1 MRPILYSL
9 LIALHAVLSAKEDP
23 KALAQQV
30 VVQINWA
37 RQNPKAAAAELRAW
51 LPLFEG
57 GRYLAFP
64 GEPRL
69 RTQEGPAAVEEAI
82 SFLEKQKPMEPV
94 AWSDRLQKAAMDL
107 ARDQARHGGL
117 GHQGSDG
124 SMPWGRIARYGT
136 VSGGVGEVATYGTF
150 GDPGD
155 PRRAVLALIV
165 DDGVADRGHRA
176 ILYDPGFALA
186 GAAWASHPIYT
197 RMVVVDF
204 ATDFLREIE
213 ARPGPA
219 RREAL
224 AQALV
229 EELNRARQDPASCA
243 KELRVWLGY
252 FKPGRVLALPGERSV
267 QTAEGTA
274 AVQQAIDLLE
284 AQHPVPPVQWSE
296 QLSASAG
303 ELAESEAGSGAIGHR
318 DGDLDLDSRLA
329 RHGGLNSPCGE
340 SLVYGLFDG
349 PDGPRKALLSM
360 LVGDGA
366 RDRRVLH
373 LLYDPGVTAAGAAW
387 DAHPRFGNV
396 VVLDVAGRLRA
407 PSSR

>member
-1 MRPILYSL
+1 MRPILFSIL
-9 LIALHAVLSAKEDP
+9 LALPALLAAKEDP

-37 RQNPKAAAAELRAW
+37 RQNPKAAAAELKAW

-82 SFLEKQKPMEPV
+82 AFLEKQKPLQPV
-94 AWSDRLQKAAMDL
+94 AWSDRLQRAAEDL

-117 GHQGSDG
+117 GHEGSDG
-124 SMPWGRIARYGT
+124 SMPWSRIARYGT

-204 ATDFLREIE
+204 ATGFLRDVE
-213 ARPGPA
+213 ARPEPA
-219 RREAL
+219 RREA
-224 AQALV
+224 
-229 EELNRARQDPASCA
+229 
-243 KELRVWLGY
+243 
-252 FKPGRVLALPGERSV
+252 
-267 QTAEGTA
+267 
-274 AVQQAIDLLE
+274 
-284 AQHPVPPVQWSE
+284 
-296 QLSASAG
+296 
-303 ELAESEAGSGAIGHR
+303 LAESEAGSGTVGHQ
-318 DGDLDLDSRLA
+318 DGDLDLSTRLG

-340 SLVYGLFDG
+340 ALAYGLFDG
-349 PDGPRKALLSM
+349 PGGPRKALLSM

-366 RDRRVLH
+366 RDGRVLR
-373 LLYDPGVTAAGAAW
+373 LLYDPGVTTAGAAW
-387 DAHPRFGNV
+387 ETHPRFGNV
-396 VVLDVAGRLRA
+396 VVLDVTGRLRA